1 MWIDYLKEVYF
12 MNAFEKEYLR
22 RCELDRKLTE
32 QMVADGELT
41 EEEGYFRNDM
51 RRVEILIEM
60 PDKIDDI
67 E

>member
-1 MWIDYLKEVYF
+1 